1 MLRTPAGL
9 PAFVSLLA
17 SLSPLLPCHLSPE
30 SVTAFSFI
38 YIYFPLPSCRHP
50 FSSIWLHSTSPSL
63 LPRIPTLPNHVRDNS
78 RAVPKLPQVLIYL
91 AHSDVS
97 SLYCTVCG
105 KNDTAALHVLPEDII
120 LIFFV
125 FTGNRHLH
133 HASVPN
139 SSLNLRTKIL

>member
-17 SLSPLLPCHLSPE
+17 SISPLLPCHLSPE
-30 SVTAFSFI
+30 SVTTFSFI
-38 YIYFPLPSCRHP
+38 YIYFPLPSCL
-50 FSSIWLHSTSPSL
+50 SSIWLHSISPSL
-63 LPRIPTLPNHVRDNS
+63 LPRIPTLPNHLRDNS

-91 AHSDVS
+91 THSDVS

-120 LIFFV
+120 FIFFV
-125 FTGNRHLH
+125 FAGNRHLH
-133 HASVPN
+133 HASIPN
-139 SSLNLRTKIL
+139 NSLNLETKIL